1 MSPRPTPVLPA
12 EDTAA
17 QAVEEKLRELALFFK
32 PELRENVSRLLMA
45 AAQAVLSLS
54 DLDLVR
60 HESGGETGGH
70 HLALWEE
77 LAPVMGGTVTSVNQL
92 IETANETF
100 PPPPER
106 PDAHNNLDD
115 LDHLDDAF
123 GPAKPDQP
131 LEVDV
136 VEGDDIEIAKLAVA
150 VTSGMRRDVARL
162 GERLRNPTIVS
173 DPWNLISDLLE
184 FRGRVRAGLGELIY
198 QVCSFVA
205 EVDRVD
211 VVPGY
216 AAELEQSILV
226 RQATTNLAFLFRGHT
241 KRIGASSDERIRA
254 ALQDSLK
261 DLHAF
266 SRTRALPALR
276 TSDKRIF
283 LETRAQLYRLVKDTP
298 PHTRE
303 IKLAAENLARFLDS
317 MSVVSR
323 RENLRLQDRAQLARA
338 GRHCEAA
345 TDNLGEPL
353 VARAELREAVRAA
366 AELYG
371 RDPQLDAYLRAQ
383 RHFPVRWLHDP
394 ELVVELER
402 LGTLLAGIAAP

>member
-1 MSPRPTPVLPA
+1 MPPRPTPFIPV
-12 EDTAA
+12 EDQAA
-17 QAVEEKLRELALFFK
+17 QAVEAKLRELALRFD
-32 PELRENVSRLLMA
+32 PAVREKVSRLLMA
-45 AAQAVLSLS
+45 SAEAVMSLS

-60 HESGGETGGH
+60 HESSEETGGH
-70 HLALWEE
+70 TLALWEE

-92 IETANETF
+92 IVTASETF
-100 PPPPER
+100 PPPPEKA
-106 PDAHNNLDD
+106 DVDN
-115 LDHLDDAF
+115 LDDAF
-123 GPAKPDQP
+123 GPAREEE
-131 LEVDV
+131 LREAEV
-136 VEGDDIEIAKLAVA
+136 VEGPDIEIARLAAA

-198 QVCSFVA
+198 QVCSFVG

-216 AAELEQSILV
+216 TAELEQSLLV
-226 RQATTNLAFLFRGHT
+226 RQATTNLAFLFRGHS
-241 KRIGASSDERIRA
+241 KRIGASGDERIRA

-283 LETRAQLYRLVKDTP
+283 LETRAQLYRLVKETP
-298 PHTRE
+298 PRTRE

-323 RENLRLQDRAQLARA
+323 RENLRLHDREQLARA
-338 GRHCEAA
+338 GRHMEAA
-345 TDNLGEPL
+345 TDNLGDPG
-353 VARAELREAVRAA
+353 VARAELREAVRGAA
-366 AELYG
+366 QLYG
-371 RDPQLDAYLRAQ
+371 RDAQLDAYLRAQ

-402 LGTLLAGIAAP
+402 FGALLAGIATP

>member
-1 MSPRPTPVLPA
+1 MSPRPTPLLPA
-12 EDTAA
+12 EDLAA
-17 QAVEEKLRELALFFK
+17 QAVEEKLRDLAQRFD
-32 PELRENVSRLLMA
+32 PALRENVSRLLMA

-60 HESGGETGGH
+60 HESGEETGGH

-92 IETANETF
+92 IATANETF

-106 PDAHNNLDD
+106 PDALDN
-115 LDHLDDAF
+115 LDDAF
-123 GPAKPDQP
+123 GPAKVEEPQEADI
-131 LEVDV
+131 
-136 VEGDDIEIAKLAVA
+136 VEGDEIEIAKLASA

-184 FRGRVRAGLGELIY
+184 FRGRVRAGLGELIF
-198 QVCSFVA
+198 QVCSFVS
-205 EVDRVD
+205 EVDRAD

-216 AAELEQSILV
+216 AAELEQAMLV

-338 GRHCEAA
+338 GRHLEAA
-345 TDNLGEPL
+345 TDNLDQPSI
-353 VARAELREAVRAA
+353 ARAELREAVLAA
-366 AELYG
+366 GELYG
-371 RDPQLDAYLRAQ
+371 RDAQLDAYLRAQ
-383 RHFPVRWLHDP
+383 RHFPVGWLHDP
-394 ELVVELER
+394 ELAGELER
-402 LGTLLAGIAAP
+402 FGALLAGIAAP

>member
-12 EDTAA
+12 EDLAA
-17 QAVEEKLRELALFFK
+17 QAVEEKLRALALRFD
-32 PELRENVSRLLMA
+32 PALRERVSRLLMA
-45 AAQAVLSLS
+45 AAQAVMSLS

-60 HESGGETGGH
+60 HESGEETGGH

-77 LAPVMGGTVTSVNQL
+77 LAPVVGGTVTSVNQL
-92 IETANETF
+92 IATANETF

-106 PDAHNNLDD
+106 PDALDNLDD
-115 LDHLDDAF
+115 VF
-123 GPAKPDQP
+123 GPANPGEPPEPDI
-131 LEVDV
+131 
-136 VEGDDIEIAKLAVA
+136 VEGDDIEIAKLASA
-150 VTSGMRRDVARL
+150 VTSSMRRDVARL
-162 GERLRNPTIVS
+162 GERLRNPTVVS

-198 QVCSFVA
+198 EVCSFVA

-216 AAELEQSILV
+216 AAELEQAMLV

-323 RENLRLQDRAQLARA
+323 RENLRLQDRAELARA
-338 GRHCEAA
+338 GRHLEAA
-345 TDNLGEPL
+345 TDNLGEPS

-371 RDPQLDAYLRAQ
+371 RDAQLDAYLRAQ

-402 LGTLLAGIAAP
+402 LGALLAGIAAP

>member
-1 MSPRPTPVLPA
+1 MPPRPTPLLPV
-12 EDTAA
+12 EDVAA
-17 QAVEEKLRELALFFK
+17 QAVEEKLRELALRFE
-32 PELRENVSRLLMA
+32 PALRENVSRLLMA
-45 AAQAVLSLS
+45 AAEAIISLS

-60 HESGGETGGH
+60 HESGEETAGH

-77 LAPVMGGTVTSVNQL
+77 LAPVMGATVTSVNQL
-92 IETANETF
+92 IATASECF
-100 PPPPER
+100 PPPPQQQ
-106 PDAHNNLDD
+106 DTDDNLDA
-115 LDHLDDAF
+115 AF
-123 GPAKPDQP
+123 GPSRTDEPQEADI
-131 LEVDV
+131 
-136 VEGDDIEIAKLAVA
+136 VEGDEVEIAKLAVA

-184 FRGRVRAGLGELIY
+184 FRGRVRAGVGELIY
-198 QVCSFVA
+198 QVCSFVG

-211 VVPGY
+211 VVPSY
-216 AAELEQSILV
+216 ALELEQGLLV

-283 LETRAQLYRLVKDTP
+283 LETRAMLYRLVKETP
-298 PHTRE
+298 TRARE

-323 RENLRLQDRAQLARA
+323 RESLRLHDRAQLARA
-338 GRHCEAA
+338 GRHLEAA
-345 TDNLGEPL
+345 TDNLGQPQ

-371 RDPQLDAYLRAQ
+371 RDAQLDAYLRAQ

-394 ELVVELER
+394 ELVVEVER
-402 LGTLLAGIAAP
+402 ISALLAGIAAP

>member
-1 MSPRPTPVLPA
+1 MSPRPTPLLPA
-12 EDTAA
+12 EDLAA
-17 QAVEEKLRELALFFK
+17 QAVEEKLRELAQRFD
-32 PELRENVSRLLMA
+32 PSLRESVSRLLMA
-45 AAQAVLSLS
+45 AAEAVLSLS

-60 HESGGETGGH
+60 HESGEETGGH

-92 IETANETF
+92 IATANETF

-106 PDAHNNLDD
+106 PDALDN
-115 LDHLDDAF
+115 LDDAF
-123 GPAKPDQP
+123 GPERQEEPQEADI
-131 LEVDV
+131 
-136 VEGDDIEIAKLAVA
+136 VEGDDIEIGKLASA

-184 FRGRVRAGLGELIY
+184 FRGRVRAGLGELIF

-205 EVDRVD
+205 EVDRAD
-211 VVPGY
+211 VIPGY
-216 AAELEQSILV
+216 AAELEQSMLV

-241 KRIGASSDERIRA
+241 KRIGASSDERVRA

-283 LETRAQLYRLVKDTP
+283 LETRAQLYRLVKDAP
-298 PHTRE
+298 PRTRE

-338 GRHCEAA
+338 GRHLEAA
-345 TDNLGEPL
+345 TDNLDQPSI
-353 VARAELREAVRAA
+353 ARAELREAVLAA
-366 AELYG
+366 GELYG
-371 RDPQLDAYLRAQ
+371 RDAQLDAYLRAQ
-383 RHFPVRWLHDP
+383 RHFPVGWLHDP
-394 ELVVELER
+394 ELAGELER
-402 LGTLLAGIAAP
+402 FGALLAGIAAP

>member
-1 MSPRPTPVLPA
+1 M
-12 EDTAA
+12 AA
-17 QAVEEKLRELALFFK
+17 QAVEEKLRELALCFD
-32 PELRENVSRLLMA
+32 PALRENVSRLLMA
-45 AAQAVLSLS
+45 AAQAVMSLS

-60 HESGGETGGH
+60 HESGEETGGH
-70 HLALWEE
+70 TLALWEE

-92 IETANETF
+92 IATAAEAF
-100 PPPPER
+100 PPPPEKEV
-106 PDAHNNLDD
+106 PDNLDD
-115 LDHLDDAF
+115 VFA
-123 GPAKPDQP
+123 PASSEQAE
-131 LEVDV
+131 EVDL
-136 VEGDDIEIAKLAVA
+136 VEGDDVEIAKLASAVA
-150 VTSGMRRDVARL
+150 SGMRRDVAHL

-216 AAELEQSILV
+216 AAELEQSLLV

-283 LETRAQLYRLVKDTP
+283 LETRAQLYRLVKETP
-298 PHTRE
+298 PRTRE

-338 GRHCEAA
+338 GRHLEAA
-345 TDNLGEPL
+345 TDNLDQPQ
-353 VARAELREAVRAA
+353 VARTELREAVRAA

-371 RDPQLDAYLRAQ
+371 RDAQLDAYLRSQ

-402 LGTLLAGIAAP
+402 FGALLAGIAAP